1 MGSDLKLINS
11 KCYTNILCKS
21 RLLLFIMPITLT
33 CIGKKKSVTGA
44 KTWAINMLMNSFSCL
59 FLFIRGGCGWS
70 WVFRTLITPQ
80 PAPGSVIIRPN
91 MTTFPVPRPDLQSPL
106 PAQVSSSS
114 NERPSV
120 KTNHTHKA
128 ISALS
133 LDSVWKLLSGPNFTL
148 VSALHPPHPVR
159 ELRVSSSVFRPGCS
173 QHSVVAPS
181 SNFNHNFV
189 HLEALKTS
197 QSVVFPHQPLL
208 PQPAA
213 GAVSSVKLPTSVI
226 ELLFCKLILIVKSVL
241 CQDSHSSQSRGLSC
255 CHFFTFTLF
264 YQFTAI
270 PRPPLPSPEFAVVYC
285 VHFIF

>member
-1 MGSDLKLINS
+1 MGVDGPGYSGHTSHISLHQGPSLSDPTWQHFPSRGLIS
-11 KCYTNILCKS
+11 SHHFQLRCHHHPMRGPLS
-21 RLLLFIMPITLT
+21 RPITH
-33 CIGKKKSVTGA
+33 
-44 KTWAINMLMNSFSCL
+44 N
-59 FLFIRGGCGWS
+59 
-70 WVFRTLITPQ
+70 
-80 PAPGSVIIRPN
+80 
-91 MTTFPVPRPDLQSPL
+91 
-106 PAQVSSSS
+106 
-114 NERPSV
+114 
-120 KTNHTHKA
+120 KA

-133 LDSVWKLLSGPNFTL
+133 LDSVKKLLSGPNFTL

-270 PRPPLPSPEFAVVYC
+270 PRPPSLPSPEFAVVYC

>member
-70 WVFRTLITPQ
+70 WVFRTHITHQ
-80 PAPGSVIIRPN
+80 PAPGAVIIRPN

-106 PAQVSSSS
+106 PAQVSSSP

-120 KTNHTHKA
+120 KTNHTQQGHLC
-128 ISALS
+128 SEPGLS
-133 LDSVWKLLSGPNFTL
+133 LEAALRSKNFTL

-264 YQFTAI
+264 YQFTAT
-270 PRPPLPSPEFAVVYC
+270 PPPLPSPEFAVVYC

>member
-1 MGSDLKLINS
+1 MLHKHFV
-11 KCYTNILCKS
+11 YKS

-33 CIGKKKSVTGA
+33 CIEKKKSVTGA

-70 WVFRTLITPQ
+70 WVFRTHITHLQ
-80 PAPGSVIIRPN
+80 PAPGAIIIRPN
-91 MTTFPVPRPDLQSPL
+91 LTTFPVPRPDLQSPL
-106 PAQVSSSS
+106 PAQVWSAT
-114 NERPSV
+114 NQRPSV
-120 KTNHTHKA
+120 KTDHTTRPSLLWA
-128 ISALS
+128 WSQFRSCSWVQISL
-133 LDSVWKLLSGPNFTL
+133 L

-241 CQDSHSSQSRGLSC
+241 CQDSHSPGLSC
-255 CHFFTFTLF
+255 CHLFTFTLF

-270 PRPPLPSPEFAVVYC
+270 PSPPLPSPEFAVVYC

>member
-1 MGSDLKLINS
+1 M
-11 KCYTNILCKS
+11 
-21 RLLLFIMPITLT
+21 
-33 CIGKKKSVTGA
+33 
-44 KTWAINMLMNSFSCL
+44 
-59 FLFIRGGCGWS
+59 
-70 WVFRTLITPQ
+70 
-80 PAPGSVIIRPN
+80 
-91 MTTFPVPRPDLQSPL
+91 
-106 PAQVSSSS
+106 
-114 NERPSV
+114 
-120 KTNHTHKA
+120 
-128 ISALS
+128 
-133 LDSVWKLLSGPNFTL
+133 
-148 VSALHPPHPVR
+148 SALHPPHPVR

-270 PRPPLPSPEFAVVYC
+270 PRPPPPLCPPRNLRWCTVYILYFNSSELVTRAQISLHPSLRGEAGCSKTVSGF
-285 VHFIF
+285 